1 MSIYLGQNQLDGG
14 TVVVPEAEVRHLLWE
29 NPAPTA
35 EFAAQT
41 LSNLGDLSDYLY
53 IDVEFAPFA
62 DTARC
67 INRFATGTNGVLFYM
82 YLNTA
87 TNSSAA
93 TMINGVS
100 RAIQV
105 TSSSIVFGNGQMV
118 YNGNA
123 YVNWPSRAI
132 PTRIWGVTNATAT
145 YETQDTS
152 GSNSNGSWV
161 RFADGTQICWRD
173 SSLGDVACT
182 TAWGSVYESGWYDM
196 GNWPVAFNNTPRVFV
211 QRVSSTS
218 GVCMLEATRN
228 VSSTSAGQT
237 IWWRP
242 NSQTCTG
249 VIVCIMAIGRWK

>member
-29 NPAPTA
+29 NPSPTTD
-35 EFAAQT
+35 FTAQT

-53 IDVEFAPFA
+53 VDVEFAPFA

-67 INRFATGTNGVLFYM
+67 INRFIVGTNGVLFYM
-82 YLNTA
+82 YLNTT

-105 TSSSIVFGNGQMV
+105 TSSSIIFGNGQMV
-118 YNGNA
+118 YNGSA
-123 YVNWPSRAI
+123 YVDWANRAI
-132 PTRIWGVTNATAT
+132 PTRIWGVTNATAVT
-145 YETQDTS
+145 VTQDTS
-152 GSNSNGSWV
+152 GTNSNGSWV
-161 RFADGTQICWRD
+161 RFADGTQICWKD
-173 SSLGDVACT
+173 VTLGEVDCS
-182 TAWGSVYESGWYDM
+182 TAWGSVYESGYLNM
-196 GNWPVAFNNTPRVFV
+196 GNWPIAFSNTPRVFV

-218 GVCMLEATRN
+218 SVCMLEATRN

-242 NSQTCTG
+242 NSATCTG
-249 VIVCIMAIGRWK
+249 VIVCIMGIGRWK